1 MIHGAP
7 VSHVKRRIM
16 KKKIILDLFFYLAMP
31 LLAWNLLRGHFSDY
45 VLILIG
51 LVPGLAY
58 TVATFARE
66 RDWSV
71 SGVFFLVIISL
82 NLALNLLSSTAEQEL
97 WNPLWLSCLSIAFYA
112 FTMLI
117 RRPIGIYFFIDYAHS
132 KGVPRER
139 SRALYRHPRNLRH
152 FYAFTGF
159 LMVREAA
166 VIVVKAPMIERLG
179 VAGFNQIQLAGS
191 AINYVFTGL
200 MIMYIIYILKH
211 VDHSV
216 LPPRDAGA

>member
-1 MIHGAP
+1 M
-7 VSHVKRRIM
+7 
-16 KKKIILDLFFYLAMP
+16 
-31 LLAWNLLRGHFSDY
+31 
-45 VLILIG
+45 
-51 LVPGLAY
+51 
-58 TVATFARE
+58 
-66 RDWSV
+66 
-71 SGVFFLVIISL
+71 
-82 NLALNLLSSTAEQEL
+82 LS
-97 WNPLWLSCLSIAFYA
+97 
-112 FTMLI
+112 
-117 RRPIGIYFFIDYAHS
+117 RRPIGIYFFYDYAHS
-132 KGVPRER
+132 TGVPRER

-200 MIMYIIYILKH
+200 MIVYVIYILKH